1 MVISESKSQPRLL
14 AENEMATV
22 RALALIALLILLCS
36 AVFLVARLIILNVY
50 TPADLPLNGTDL
62 WHAFWIGFRFDVAVV
77 IRVTLLGFILSI
89 LVLVLPGRF
98 NKPAE
103 IVWRFNLG
111 IGYCLLLLA
120 VLFSVVNVGY
130 ISFFNR
136 PIDGFVFEGLSY
148 GVATSAKSIYGLE
161 NSFWALAIGA
171 ATAIA
176 SLIIYTRLWRL
187 IATGLQPFK
196 VRSRPFVIIGLIIPI
211 ILLALIGRGTAST
224 FPLSYRHLAI
234 SSDTAINNLVPNGLI
249 GLYYGHRQFRKSKT
263 LGPVDDVVGRQ
274 LFEQFYSRIPTQENL
289 FSQFFTRTGKSEFLT
304 SQPPHVVLNIAEGMS
319 QALLTDRFNNGL
331 NLAGAMKPHLADD
344 LYFEHF
350 LPASNDTQ
358 DSLLGLLIN
367 SQYVQISRS
376 KYQHVPLPTASAKV
390 FKDAGYKTIFIYS
403 GFEGIANRAAFFK
416 TQGFDEFIGAHRL
429 KTLFPSMRSSVW
441 GGEDS
446 YIFEHAWQLLDSLK
460 AGSQPHFIVNLT
472 VTNHPPYHMPVHT
485 LQPPIDAPASLA
497 ARMQNLP
504 PESLDTYSYTNDH
517 LGRFISRIKQGHGR
531 DNTIIAVTGDHSIRG
546 MKFDRSEQLHQ
557 LAVPFYLYLPDQ
569 YRPSTL
575 IDQRQIAS
583 HKDIMPTLF
592 HAALSEASYVNLGR
606 NLLAPTPFGSP
617 HNFAYH
623 RDYLLVKN
631 GAYNNSDQATLPGR
645 QISSSFDLTTEPAIA
660 ASEAV
665 QRVRNYPKILDWLT
679 RYQLDPANQSL
690 SQ

>member
-1 MVISESKSQPRLL
+1 MVTSESKSQPRLL

-36 AVFLVARLIILNVY
+36 AVFLIARLIVLNAY
-50 TPADLPLNGTDL
+50 TPADLPLNSTDL

-77 IRVTLLGFILSI
+77 VRVTLLGFILSI
-89 LVLVLPGRF
+89 LVLALPRRF

-103 IVWRFNLG
+103 IVWRINLG

-161 NSFWALAIGA
+161 NFSWALAIGT

-176 SLIIYTRLWRL
+176 SLIVYTRLWRL
-187 IATGLQPFK
+187 MV
-196 VRSRPFVIIGLIIPI
+196 VRFRPLGIRTRLFIIGLLIPAV
-211 ILLALIGRGTAST
+211 LLALLARGTVST

-249 GLYYGHRQFRKSKT
+249 GLYYGHRQFRKSKA
-263 LGPVDDVVGRQ
+263 LGPADDVVGRQ
-274 LFEQFYSRIPTQENL
+274 LFEQFYSRIPTREDL
-289 FSQFFTRTGKSEFLT
+289 FPQFFTRTGKSAFLT
-304 SQPPHVVLNIAEGMS
+304 SQPPHVVLNIVEGMS

-331 NLAGAMKPHLADD
+331 NLAGAMKQHLADD
-344 LYFEHF
+344 LYFENF

-358 DSLLGLLIN
+358 DSLVGLLIN

-403 GFEGIANRAAFFK
+403 GFEGTANRAAFFK

-446 YIFEHAWQLLDSLK
+446 YILEHAWQLLDSLK

-472 VTNHPPYHMPVHT
+472 VTNHPPYDMPVHT
-485 LQPPIDAPASLA
+485 LQPSIDAPASLA
-497 ARMQNLP
+497 IRLQNLP

-569 YRPSTL
+569 YRPSTP

-606 NLLAPTPFGSP
+606 NLLAPTPAESP

-623 RDYLLVKN
+623 RDYLVLQN
-631 GAYNNSDQATLPGR
+631 GAYNSSDQTALSGQ
-645 QISSSFDLTTEPAIA
+645 QISSSFDLTTEPATA

>member
-1 MVISESKSQPRLL
+1 MVTSESKSQPRLL

-36 AVFLVARLIILNVY
+36 AVFLIARLIVLNAY
-50 TPADLPLNGTDL
+50 TPADLPLNSTDL

-77 IRVTLLGFILSI
+77 VRVTLLGFILSI
-89 LVLVLPGRF
+89 LVLALPRRF

-103 IVWRFNLG
+103 IVWRINLG

-161 NSFWALAIGA
+161 NFSWALAIGT

-176 SLIIYTRLWRL
+176 SLIVYTRLWRL
-187 IATGLQPFK
+187 MV
-196 VRSRPFVIIGLIIPI
+196 VRFRPLGIRTRLFIIGLLIPAV
-211 ILLALIGRGTAST
+211 LLALLARGTVST

-263 LGPVDDVVGRQ
+263 LGPADDVVGRQ
-274 LFEQFYSRIPTQENL
+274 LFEQFYSRIPTREDL
-289 FSQFFTRTGKSEFLT
+289 FPQFFTRTGKSAFLT
-304 SQPPHVVLNIAEGMS
+304 SQPPHVVLNIVEGMS

-331 NLAGAMKPHLADD
+331 NLAGAMKQHLADD
-344 LYFEHF
+344 LYFENF

-358 DSLLGLLIN
+358 DSLVGLLIN

-390 FKDAGYKTIFIYS
+390 FKDAGYKTVFIYS
-403 GFEGIANRAAFFK
+403 GFEGTANRAAFFK

-446 YIFEHAWQLLDSLK
+446 YILEHAWQLLDSLK

-472 VTNHPPYHMPVHT
+472 VTNHPPYDMPVHT
-485 LQPPIDAPASLA
+485 LQPSIDAPASLA
-497 ARMQNLP
+497 IRLQNLP

-569 YRPSTL
+569 YRPSTP

-606 NLLAPTPFGSP
+606 NLLAPTPAESP

-623 RDYLLVKN
+623 RDYLVLQN
-631 GAYNNSDQATLPGR
+631 GAYNSSDQTALSGQ
-645 QISSSFDLTTEPAIA
+645 QISSSFDLTTEPATA

>member
-1 MVISESKSQPRLL
+1 MVTSESKSQPRLL

-36 AVFLVARLIILNVY
+36 AVFLIARLIVLNAY
-50 TPADLPLNGTDL
+50 TPADLPLNSTDL

-77 IRVTLLGFILSI
+77 VRVTLLGFILSI
-89 LVLVLPGRF
+89 LVLALPRRF

-103 IVWRFNLG
+103 IVWRINLG

-161 NSFWALAIGA
+161 NFSWALAIGT

-176 SLIIYTRLWRL
+176 SLIVYTRLWRL
-187 IATGLQPFK
+187 MV
-196 VRSRPFVIIGLIIPI
+196 VRFRPLGIRTRLFIIGLLIPAV
-211 ILLALIGRGTAST
+211 LLALLARGTVST

-249 GLYYGHRQFRKSKT
+249 GLYYGHRQFRKSKA
-263 LGPVDDVVGRQ
+263 LGPADDVVGRQ
-274 LFEQFYSRIPTQENL
+274 LFEQFYSRIPTREDL
-289 FSQFFTRTGKSEFLT
+289 FPQFFTRTGKSAFLT
-304 SQPPHVVLNIAEGMS
+304 SQPPHVVLNIVEGMS

-331 NLAGAMKPHLADD
+331 NLAGAMKQHLADD
-344 LYFEHF
+344 LYFENF

-358 DSLLGLLIN
+358 DSLVGLLIN

-390 FKDAGYKTIFIYS
+390 FKDAGYKTVFIYS
-403 GFEGIANRAAFFK
+403 GFEGTANRAAFFK

-446 YIFEHAWQLLDSLK
+446 YILEHAWQLLDSLK

-472 VTNHPPYHMPVHT
+472 VTNHPPYDMPVHT
-485 LQPPIDAPASLA
+485 LQPSIDAPASLA
-497 ARMQNLP
+497 IRLQNLP

-569 YRPSTL
+569 YRPSTP

-606 NLLAPTPFGSP
+606 NLLAPTPAESP

-623 RDYLLVKN
+623 RDYLVLQN
-631 GAYNNSDQATLPGR
+631 GAYNSSDQTALSGQ
-645 QISSSFDLTTEPAIA
+645 QISSSFDLTTEPATA

>member
-77 IRVTLLGFILSI
+77 VRVTLLGFILSI
-89 LVLVLPGRF
+89 LVLALPRRF

-103 IVWRFNLG
+103 IVWRINLG

-161 NSFWALAIGA
+161 NFSWALAIGT

-176 SLIIYTRLWRL
+176 SLIVYTRLWRL
-187 IATGLQPFK
+187 MV
-196 VRSRPFVIIGLIIPI
+196 VRFRPLGIRTRLFIIGLLIPAV
-211 ILLALIGRGTAST
+211 LLALLARGTVST

-263 LGPVDDVVGRQ
+263 LGPADDVVGRQ
-274 LFEQFYSRIPTQENL
+274 LFEQFYSRIPTREDL
-289 FSQFFTRTGKSEFLT
+289 FPQFFTRTGKSAFLA
-304 SQPPHVVLNIAEGMS
+304 SQPPHVVLNIVEGMS

-331 NLAGAMKPHLADD
+331 NLAGAMKQHLADD
-344 LYFEHF
+344 LYFENF

-358 DSLLGLLIN
+358 DSLVGLLIN

-390 FKDAGYKTIFIYS
+390 FKDAGYKTVFIYS
-403 GFEGIANRAAFFK
+403 GFEGTANRAAFFK

-446 YIFEHAWQLLDSLK
+446 YILEHAWQLLDSLK

-472 VTNHPPYHMPVHT
+472 VTNHPPYDMPVHT
-485 LQPPIDAPASLA
+485 LQPSIDAPASLA
-497 ARMQNLP
+497 IRLQNLP

-569 YRPSTL
+569 YRPSTP

-606 NLLAPTPFGSP
+606 NLLAPTPAESP

-623 RDYLLVKN
+623 RDYLVLQN
-631 GAYNNSDQATLPGR
+631 GAYNSSDQTALSGQ
-645 QISSSFDLTTEPAIA
+645 QISSSFDLTTEPATA